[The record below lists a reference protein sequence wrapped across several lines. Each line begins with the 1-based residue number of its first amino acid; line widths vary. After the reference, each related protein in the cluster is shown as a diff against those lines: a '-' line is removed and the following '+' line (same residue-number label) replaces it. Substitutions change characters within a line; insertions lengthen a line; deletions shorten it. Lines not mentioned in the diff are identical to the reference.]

1 MYLSILGG
9 AVWGVWR
16 ALLLCCTCVAC
27 GATLCY
33 LISAALGPAL
43 LSMPKWRARL
53 ESWVARV
60 EAQRS
65 NLLSYLIVLRIAP
78 FPPHWV
84 INVLA
89 PHLGV
94 RILPFWISTWLG
106 IFGVTVIHTTIG
118 SGLDEMTSPSD
129 FHLFSLRNALGLG
142 AIILGALVP
151 VGLRYVLK
159 RRTGI
164 SLDAVTSED
173 ELLVDENGDR
183 IVSQGS
189 NPNGGSKYKPFSAE
203 SQLILLSDSESEDEV
218 DLLDEEDDEIVEAGP
233 ALVPTKNNEA
243 SMMDDVNSKSR
254 R

>member
-9 AVWGVWR
+9 AVWGVPI

-33 LISAALGPAL
+33 FISSALGPAL
-43 LSMPKWRARL
+43 LSMPKWRARI

-89 PHLGV
+89 PHMGV
-94 RILPFWISTWLG
+94 KVLKFWISTWLG

-118 SGLDEMTSPSD
+118 SGLDEMTSASD
-129 FHLFSLRNALGLG
+129 FHLLSVRNALGLG
-142 AIILGALVP
+142 AIVLGALLP
-151 VGLRYVLK
+151 VGLRYVFK

-164 SLDAVTSED
+164 SLDNVTSED

-183 IVSQGS
+183 ILAQGPAA
-189 NPNGGSKYKPFSAE
+189 NELNKYKPFSAE
-203 SQLILLSDSESEDEV
+203 SQLILLSDSESEGDGEI
-218 DLLDEEDDEIVEAGP
+218 DLLEEDDEVLEAVP
-233 ALVPTKNNEA
+233 ALVPTKG
-243 SMMDDVNSKSR
+243 K
-254 R
+254 